1 MDADTL
7 KLKFGRRVRSLRN
20 LRDLTQEQFAERAN
34 LSPEY
39 IGKIERGEASPS
51 FSVIARL
58 SRTLGTTPVEL
69 FDFTELGERGS

>member
-1 MDADTL
+1 MDTDTL

-20 LRDLTQEQFAERAN
+20 LRDLTQEQLAEKSD

-39 IGKIERGEASPS
+39 VGKIERGGASPS

-58 SRTLGTTPVEL
+58 SRALNIRPVGL
-69 FDFTELGERGS
+69 FDFTELGEKES